1 MVFLQTSAM
10 AATVCG
16 PSPHL
21 VGGARQTDQPVDT
34 EGHCRGPGT
43 PAVWSDLVSLVMN
56 HRSDLVSLVMS
67 HRSNL
72 VSLVMSY
79 RYKEV

>member
-43 PAVWSDLVSLVMN
+43 PAVWSN
-56 HRSDLVSLVMS
+56 LVSLVMS
-67 HRSNL
+67 HR
-72 VSLVMSY
+72 
-79 RYKEV
+79 YKEV